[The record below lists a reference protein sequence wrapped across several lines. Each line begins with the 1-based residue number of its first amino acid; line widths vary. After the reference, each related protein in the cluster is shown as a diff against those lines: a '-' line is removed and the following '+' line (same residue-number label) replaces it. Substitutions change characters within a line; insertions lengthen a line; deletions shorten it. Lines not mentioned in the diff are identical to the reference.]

1 MILFSPDFSQ
11 KPRVDSV
18 LGNKGPSRLSCK
30 TLLEVKV
37 VVSPLGRRNVWFCKC
52 LPLSPVLGFIPQPSL
67 TLLPAVGKVFQVHE
81 RG

>member
-11 KPRVDSV
+11 KPRVDSA
-18 LGNKGPSRLSCK
+18 LENKGPSRLSCRPFLRLRWWSHLWEGG
-30 TLLEVKV
+30 TCGFASV
-37 VVSPLGRRNVWFCKC
+37 C
-52 LPLSPVLGFIPQPSL
+52 LSLPHAGLYSQPSL